1 MKSCGLKINSDVK
14 EILKELTTI
23 TGKSE
28 DQIIREALTK
38 LREEELRRL
47 MIEAAKQI
55 MEKEDALR
63 DIEELE
69 STVGDGL

>member
-1 MKSCGLKINSDVK
+1 MKSCRLKINSDVK

>member
-28 DQIIREALTK
+28 DQIIKEALTK

-47 MIEAAKQI
+47 MIESAKQI

>member
-47 MIEAAKQI
+47 MLEAAKQI